1 MEQYLRRSRLGSAM
15 DDLGLRAVIA
25 LAAVLWFVYLWGL
38 GMPAILAGLALGL
51 MGQMALT
58 RYRRRTVSHR
68 ETALRQR
75 LGGEMLLEDMLLSSA
90 RQAHFQAAM
99 LLGQKHQ
106 LTMLRVTEEG
116 ILCRYGEETL
126 LIACLRMTAEGAAT
140 PDALLPCLRAC
151 REYGAQRCVACVM
164 GKCPVATQAWAE
176 ESKIPLR
183 LISREELLLL
193 AGQASPATDDQLV
206 VLGKR
211 KNRHDGWKYLQ
222 SRILRRDKAKRY
234 MLYGTMLL
242 MVYVLTG
249 LPYYPLPG
257 LACLVLAVGSRY
269 FSRGKETL

>member
-38 GMPAILAGLALGL
+38 GIPAILAGLALGL

-75 LGGEMLLEDMLLSSA
+75 LGGEMLLEDMLLA
-90 RQAHFQAAM
+90 PPRQAHFQAAM
-99 LLGQKHQ
+99 LLGQKHP
-106 LTMLRVTEEG
+106 LTMLRATEDG
-116 ILCRYGEETL
+116 VLCRYGEETL

-151 REYGAQRCVACVM
+151 REHGAQRCVACVM
-164 GKCPVATQAWAE
+164 GKCPTATLAWAE

-183 LISREELLLL
+183 LIPREELLLL

-206 VLGKR
+206 VLGRR
-211 KNRHDGWKYLQ
+211 KNRHDRWKQLR
-222 SRILRRDKAKRY
+222 SRMLRRDKARKY

-242 MVYVLTG
+242 LVYVLTG

-257 LACLVLAVGSRY
+257 LICLLLAVGSRY